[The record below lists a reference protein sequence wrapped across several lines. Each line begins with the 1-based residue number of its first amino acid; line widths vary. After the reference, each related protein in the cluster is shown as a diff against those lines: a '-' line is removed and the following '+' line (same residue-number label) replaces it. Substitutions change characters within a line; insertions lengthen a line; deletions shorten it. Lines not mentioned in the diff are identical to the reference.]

1 MRSKLYPILACGV
14 VLLVMLACTLGVP
27 APTPEGQGANILT
40 LAAQTLQAQ
49 TPTADQG
56 ISVDQALT
64 LAVGT
69 LQAEATATDTIVP
82 SNPPAIQPTNKP
94 KKTKTPK
101 PSNTPVSPTV
111 VPTTGTLHIHFP
123 PIVNLTLIAPIQVV
137 PVNPKLDYTANAN
150 YGEANLSAGFSP
162 DPYSVGMTT
171 GGNVDVSYLGSACSG
186 FATAHPDLRINFG
199 GGGSSLMRIYFV
211 GSNGDPAMV
220 VNDPYGNFYCV
231 DDSFG
236 TVNPTIDFNN
246 PAGGSYDVWIA
257 SYAAN
262 TTISGTLYITENSG
276 NHP

>member
-1 MRSKLYPILACGV
+1 
-14 VLLVMLACTLGVP
+14 MLACTLGAP

-82 SNPPAIQPTNKP
+82 SNPPVIQPTNKP

-123 PIVNLTLIAPIQVV
+123 PIVNLTLDCSYSSGARKPQV
-137 PVNPKLDYTANAN
+137 
-150 YGEANLSAGFSP
+150 G
-162 DPYSVGMTT
+162 
-171 GGNVDVSYLGSACSG
+171 
-186 FATAHPDLRINFG
+186 
-199 GGGSSLMRIYFV
+199 
-211 GSNGDPAMV
+211 
-220 VNDPYGNFYCV
+220 
-231 DDSFG
+231 
-236 TVNPTIDFNN
+236 
-246 PAGGSYDVWIA
+246 
-257 SYAAN
+257 
-262 TTISGTLYITENSG
+262 LYR
-276 NHP
+276 